1 MISPG
6 SIPDRTHIAIL
17 LTQLADPDAYSMVMD
32 FIQSRKDLEITLIS
46 VGNSLVN
53 FARISD
59 KASTEQG
66 VDPVKKSGKSRH
78 CNRKGHYASECWEK
92 YPQFRPKKKTKTS
105 LEETRKQGSSEP
117 TKGVIENTDSQDRA
131 EPCQGALPF
140 QKSQELILCT
150 TSVLGG

>member
-92 YPQFRPKKKTKTS
+92 YPQFRPKKKRRRPWK
-105 LEETRKQGSSEP
+105 KQGSKAHRNPRKES
-117 TKGVIENTDSQDRA
+117 
-131 EPCQGALPF
+131 
-140 QKSQELILCT
+140 
-150 TSVLGG
+150 